1 MITQLICYAVIVIC
15 IGVGVVHKKHAD
27 ADTIKSIKKYTF
39 MAVVEA
45 QQVFGIDTGKLK
57 HDYVLGRL
65 ADAYPDLF
73 KLLNDDEVD
82 VIIAQAKKKLN
93 DMMADDQHIADVV
106 NCLMNDFT
114 QEDKDGTQ

>member
-1 MITQLICYAVIVIC
+1 MVLQLICYVVIVVC
-15 IGVGVVHKKHAD
+15 LALTVVGKKNAD
-27 ADTIKSIKKYTF
+27 ANTIKSIKKYTF

-65 ADAYPDLF
+65 ADAYPNLF
-73 KLLNDDEVD
+73 KLLSDDEVD
-82 VIIAQAKKKLN
+82 IIIAQAKKKLN

-114 QEDKDGTQ
+114 QEDEDGTQ

>member
-1 MITQLICYAVIVIC
+1 MVLQLICYVVIVIC
-15 IGVGVVHKKHAD
+15 LALVVVSKKNTD
-27 ADTIKSIKKYTF
+27 ANTIKSIKKYTF
-39 MAVVEA
+39 MVVVEA

-73 KLLNDDEVD
+73 KLLSDDEVD

-114 QEDKDGTQ
+114 REDEDGTQ

>member
-1 MITQLICYAVIVIC
+1 MVLQLICYAVIVVC
-15 IGVGVVHKKHAD
+15 LALTVVGKKNAD
-27 ADTIKSIKKYTF
+27 ANAIKSIKKYTF

-65 ADAYPDLF
+65 ADAYPNLF
-73 KLLNDDEVD
+73 KLLSDEEVD
-82 VIIAQAKKKLN
+82 IIIAQAKKKLN
-93 DMMADDQHIADVV
+93 DMMEDDQHIADVV

-114 QEDKDGTQ
+114 QEDEDGTQ